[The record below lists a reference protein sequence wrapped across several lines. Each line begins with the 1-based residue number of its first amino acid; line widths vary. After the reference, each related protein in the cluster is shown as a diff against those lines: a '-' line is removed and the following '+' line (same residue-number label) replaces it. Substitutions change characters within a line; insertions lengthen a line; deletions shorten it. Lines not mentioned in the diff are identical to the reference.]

1 MTLIQHHII
10 PIGEFEAQLA
20 KFVVRDFKPSVID
33 FVSNFIRQALTEQP
47 PLAAR
52 EQLART
58 IEALAQAA
66 RSDRATEMSSKLLED
81 LRLSSGSNAAANRA
95 EAESQEIK
103 EQLTFFFS
111 RWVRIFQQSSSL
123 EKSFVEYVV
132 QLQDEGILKGE
143 DLSSRFFRSRLC

>member
-1 MTLIQHHII
+1 
-10 PIGEFEAQLA
+10 
-20 KFVVRDFKPSVID
+20 
-33 FVSNFIRQALTEQP
+33 
-47 PLAAR
+47 
-52 EQLART
+52 
-58 IEALAQAA
+58 
-66 RSDRATEMSSKLLED
+66 MSSKLLED